1 MLSLVFKN
9 IKNSILGYRSIY
21 IILIVSQLITSVM
34 LFFVYGV
41 FGSFNVE
48 LKEYEAKD
56 VRVHAYFNED
66 VKLYQLKRCLPVVLE
81 KVQNRME
88 FVAISGRDENVN
100 VSIRD
105 AYRDGNFRMAD
116 FVLELESLLEGRWI
130 TEEEATFG
138 DKVVVL
144 PYNGSVGDTVVIAGE
159 SFKVVGVTNNKAS
172 AEHSDKLQAYVP
184 FISAPDE
191 LSISSCLIQ
200 FKQLPTQEE
209 YDLFKNALE
218 AELGNAVSFPE
229 FEIKDEEEIVS
240 IKTII
245 AMSVLIGIIA
255 ALDTALLYGYILK
268 RRKKQM
274 AVYGIVG
281 IKHFQRVFINELEI
295 LLISIITTSIG
306 FILFK
311 YVLED
316 IVNRVY
322 ENAYSVYTTQA
333 YIMMIAIY
341 IFSVLLATTI
351 ISVHSSGKKILDIRR
366 EM

>member
-1 MLSLVFKN
+1 MLSLVIKN

-48 LKEYEAKD
+48 LKEYDETELCITASFEDAKM
-56 VRVHAYFNED
+56 
-66 VKLYQLKRCLPVVLE
+66 YQLKRCIPVVLKE
-81 KVQNRME
+81 VQNRID
-88 FVAISGRDENVN
+88 FVGVLGRDDNTD

-105 AYRDGNFRMAD
+105 LYDDGNYRLAD
-116 FVLELESLLEGRWI
+116 FILEKEKLLEGRWI

-138 DKVVVL
+138 DKVAL
-144 PYNGSVGDTVVIAGE
+144 IPYEGSVGDRVVIAGE
-159 SFKVVGVTNNKAS
+159 SFEVIGVTNNRAA
-172 AEHSDKLQAYVP
+172 AEHSDRLDVYIA
-184 FISAPDE
+184 FMSAPDN
-191 LSISSCLIQ
+191 LRIRICGIQ
-200 FKQLPTQEE
+200 FKQPPTQEE
-209 YDLFKNALE
+209 YDLFRDALT
-218 AELGNAVSFPE
+218 AEFGNGVYFPE

-240 IKTII
+240 IRTII

-281 IKHFQRVFINELEI
+281 IKHFQRVFINEMEI
-295 LLISIITTSIG
+295 MIISVITTTIG
-306 FILFK
+306 FVLFK
-311 YVLED
+311 FVLED
-316 IVNRVY
+316 VVNLIY

-333 YIMMIAIY
+333 YIMMMAIY
-341 IFSVLLATTI
+341 IFSVLFFIAI
-351 ISVHSSGKKILDIRR
+351 ISACNSGKKILDIRR
-366 EM
+366 GK